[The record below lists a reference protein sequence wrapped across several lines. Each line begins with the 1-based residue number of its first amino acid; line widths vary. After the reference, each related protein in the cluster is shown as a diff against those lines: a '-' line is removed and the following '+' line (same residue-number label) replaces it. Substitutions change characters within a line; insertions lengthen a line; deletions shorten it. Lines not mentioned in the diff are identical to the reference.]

1 MYHGPGQVR
10 TTALQTACTT
20 VRRARKSAPP
30 LQGSIEVLTQPESAA
45 PSKPPASISAQWTR
59 NSVWL
64 LPIPARPADNKILTS
79 SVGLMD
85 SDVRSDTQYRVWVA

>member
-20 VRRARKSAPP
+20 VRRA
-30 LQGSIEVLTQPESAA
+30 QSAA